1 MSECRH
7 LTIFRE
13 KEEEEEK
20 YYSRDWGH
28 PTSVFFKRILEKIS
42 MWLPIIENIKEMA
55 IGFFEFS
62 ESILITWLKLK
73 AAFRLLS

>member
-13 KEEEEEK
+13 KEEEEK
-20 YYSRDWGH
+20 YYCRDWGH
-28 PTSVFFKRILEKIS
+28 PTSVFVKRILEKVS
-42 MWLPIIENIKEMA
+42 MWLRIIENIKEMA

-73 AAFRLLS
+73 AAF